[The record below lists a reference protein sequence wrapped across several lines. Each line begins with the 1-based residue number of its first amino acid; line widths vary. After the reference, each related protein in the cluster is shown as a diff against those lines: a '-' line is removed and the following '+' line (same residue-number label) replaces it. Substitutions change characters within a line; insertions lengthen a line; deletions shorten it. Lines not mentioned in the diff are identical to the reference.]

1 MTTDSA
7 IIEKRVL
14 VDMDRCIECGSCAAA
29 CYYSHA
35 NMPAVQ
41 QAKAGWALLPV
52 ICRQCKA
59 APCVETCPAEA
70 MVRDDRGVVR
80 RRLFRCIGCGSCA
93 RACPF
98 GVIPTELGGTPV
110 QSKSPDRM
118 SGHQI
123 AKCDLC
129 VDRVGQDDA
138 SRGAQGPASRESLP
152 EASSSARRT
161 AGTVPRCVAACPAGA
176 LMFADEHTA
185 GEAGIKV
192 VGGRTAAEDFY
203 KRR

>member
-1 MTTDSA
+1 MID
-7 IIEKRVL
+7 L
-14 VDMDRCIECGSCAAA
+14 DRCVECGSCAAA

-35 NMPAVQ
+35 NMPAVNF
-41 QAKAGWALLPV
+41 ARAGWALLPL

-59 APCVETCPAEA
+59 APCVDACPAEA
-70 MVRDDRGVVR
+70 MIRDERGVVR

-98 GVIPTELGGTPV
+98 GVIPNELGGTPPGW
-110 QSKSPDRM
+110 KSPDRI

-129 VDRVGQDDA
+129 ADRTETDENA
-138 SRGAQGPASRESLP
+138 
-152 EASSSARRT
+152 
-161 AGTVPRCVAACPAGA
+161 VPRCVAACPSGA
-176 LMFADEHTA
+176 LVYADERRA
-185 GEAGIKV
+185 AELGFEII
-192 VGGRTAAEDFY
+192 GGRATGEPF

>member
-1 MTTDSA
+1 MPTQELET
-7 IIEKRVL
+7 IEKRVF

-35 NMPAVQ
+35 DMPAVQ
-41 QAKAGWALLPV
+41 QARAGWALLPV
-52 ICRQCKA
+52 ICRQCKS
-59 APCVETCPAEA
+59 APCVDVCPAEA
-70 MVRDDRGVVR
+70 MVRDDQGVVR

-98 GVIPTELGGTPV
+98 GVITTTLGGTPV
-110 QSKSPDRM
+110 AWKSPDRL
-118 SGHQI
+118 SGHQV

-129 VDRVGQDDA
+129 ADRLSEHPDA
-138 SRGAQGPASRESLP
+138 
-152 EASSSARRT
+152 
-161 AGTVPRCVAACPAGA
+161 VPRCVAACPAGA
-176 LMFADEHTA
+176 LVFADA
-185 GEAGIKV
+185 REAPEEGIKV